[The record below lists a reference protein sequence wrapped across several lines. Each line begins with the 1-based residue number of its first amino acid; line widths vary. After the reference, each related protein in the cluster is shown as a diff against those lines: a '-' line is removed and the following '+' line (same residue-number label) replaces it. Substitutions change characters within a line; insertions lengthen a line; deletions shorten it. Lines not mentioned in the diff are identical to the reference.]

1 MPFVRG
7 FRQSKGDS
15 GSRPDHRGFF
25 DAELHR
31 HGIRGFK
38 ADPPDVAGQPVGVS
52 RDQLDRISAVG
63 LIDPHRARCADPM
76 GVQEEYPCGVG
87 RLV

>member
-15 GSRPDHRGFF
+15 GSRPDHGHLF
-25 DAELHR
+25 DAEFHCE
-31 HGIRGFK
+31 GIGRLK
-38 ADPPDVAGQPVGVS
+38 ADAPDVAGQPVGVS

>member
-1 MPFVRG
+1 
-7 FRQSKGDS
+7 
-15 GSRPDHRGFF
+15 
-25 DAELHR
+25 
-31 HGIRGFK
+31 
-38 ADPPDVAGQPVGVS
+38 
-52 RDQLDRISAVG
+52 LDRISAVG